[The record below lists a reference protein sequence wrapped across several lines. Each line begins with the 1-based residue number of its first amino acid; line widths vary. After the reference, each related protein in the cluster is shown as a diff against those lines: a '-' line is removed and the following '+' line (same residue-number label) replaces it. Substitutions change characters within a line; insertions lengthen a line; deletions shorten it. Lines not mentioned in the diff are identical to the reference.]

1 MLIFPT
7 HNIIILKENQTIM
20 KNKII
25 YVSGVVNFE
34 TIIDVDSFPIFYC
47 PIEYPFFGI
56 NSGIS
61 GQAYNVRQNSYFHSF
76 RTRAAES
83 L

>member
-1 MLIFPT
+1 
-7 HNIIILKENQTIM
+7 M

-47 PIEYPFFGI
+47 PIEYPWVFKFDSI
-56 NSGIS
+56 NFNV
-61 GQAYNVRQNSYFHSF
+61 YNLF
-76 RTRAAES
+76 